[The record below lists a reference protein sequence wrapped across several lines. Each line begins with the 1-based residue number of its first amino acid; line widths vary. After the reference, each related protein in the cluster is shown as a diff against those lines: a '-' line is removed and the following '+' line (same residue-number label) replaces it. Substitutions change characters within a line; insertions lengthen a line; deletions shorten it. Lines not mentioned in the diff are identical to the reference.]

1 MKCVR
6 GADVTPGGRVS
17 KGYDSTLTVS
27 VERMACSTPR
37 VTGKRRKLEVLFV
50 PTTKETDDSVLVP

>member
-1 MKCVR
+1 M
-6 GADVTPGGRVS
+6 TPGGRVS